1 MNDVLKIDEWLTQT
15 NQNTP
20 EGSQFKVITKDRT
33 KAMRLSDGAI
43 FSVGDVVFSDRIIY
57 IYSKD
62 KVVYA
67 TIKGFSNDNI
77 RVAICFF
84 FNDNLY
90 NIDIKINYLYLHN
103 PTYIKY

>member
-1 MNDVLKIDEWLTQT
+1 MNDVLKIDEWLKQT

-20 EGSQFKVITKDRT
+20 EGSQFKVITKDKTRV
-33 KAMRLSDGAI
+33 MRLSDGAI
-43 FSVGDVVFSDRIIY
+43 FSVGDVVFSDRI

-77 RVAICFF
+77 RVAVCFF

-90 NIDIKINYLYLHN
+90 NIDIEINYLYLHN
-103 PTYIKY
+103 PTYIKS

>member
-1 MNDVLKIDEWLTQT
+1 
-15 NQNTP
+15 
-20 EGSQFKVITKDRT
+20 
-33 KAMRLSDGAI
+33 MRLSDGAI
-43 FSVGDVVFSDRIIY
+43 FSVGDLVFSDRIV
-57 IYSKD
+57 YSKD

-90 NIDIKINYLYLHN
+90 NIDIEINYLYLHN
-103 PTYIKY
+103 LTYIKS